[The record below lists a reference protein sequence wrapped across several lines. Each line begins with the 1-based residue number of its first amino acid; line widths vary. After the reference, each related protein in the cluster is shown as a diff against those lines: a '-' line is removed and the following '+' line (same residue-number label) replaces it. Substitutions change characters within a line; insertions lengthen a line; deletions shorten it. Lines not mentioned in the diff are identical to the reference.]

1 MYLMVLDG
9 EYPKDI
15 RVRKEAESIA
25 ESGREITVLTRWSK
39 NQARKEVINN
49 VNIIRCGP
57 HYSFNIKGINDILS
71 SVFFIDFLFW
81 LSIKKILKINNVR
94 VIHLH
99 DLPLIKTIQTLIKK
113 KDVKLILDMHENYP
127 EMLDEYKLSKK
138 GWLKRNKDALF
149 FNSFRWKK
157 YEGRHIK
164 KCDHIIAV
172 VDEMKEKI
180 IREYNIDSQNISV
193 VSNYEKRS
201 FSHKEENDDFTFDQ
215 TFSILYV
222 GGISPIRGLE
232 TVILAIKKINKHFPV
247 RFVIVGGGNNQY
259 IQTLKNLVSENE
271 LDDCV
276 HFIGYRPFNKINYYI
291 KRASINIIP
300 HIKSAHTDNTIPH
313 KLFQIFLM
321 KSPVLVSSCN
331 PLNRIV
337 KSNNAGYV
345 FKAESPTS
353 LKEMIV
359 HINKNKEEKTMF
371 ANNGYD
377 LAYHKLNWE
386 LEAKK
391 LINTYDRYHG

>member
-25 ESGREITVLTRWSK
+25 ESGREITVLTRWK
-39 NQARKEVINN
+39 KKQARKEKINN

-57 HYSFNIKGINDILS
+57 HYSFNIKGINDIIS

-81 LSIKKILKINNVR
+81 FSIKKILKKNNVK

-99 DLPLIKTIQTLIKK
+99 DLPLIKTIQKLIKK
-113 KDVKLILDMHENYP
+113 KEIKLILDMHENYP

-149 FNSFRWKK
+149 FKSKRWKK
-157 YEGRHIK
+157 YEEKHIR

-172 VDEMKEKI
+172 VDEMKEKVI
-180 IREYNIDSQNISV
+180 KEYNIDSKNISV
-193 VSNYEKRS
+193 ISNYEKKT
-201 FSHKEENDDFTFDQ
+201 FSHKEEEDDFKFDNE
-215 TFSILYV
+215 FSILYV

-232 TVILAIKKINKHFPV
+232 TVILAMKEINEHFSAK
-247 RFVIVGGGNNQY
+247 FVVVGSGNTQY
-259 IQTLKNLVSENE
+259 IQTLKNLVSENK
-271 LDDCV
+271 LDNCV
-276 HFIGYRPFNKINYYI
+276 DFIGYRPFNKINYYI
-291 KRASINIIP
+291 KNASINIIP
-300 HIKSAHTDNTIPH
+300 HIKSAHTDHTIPH

-331 PLNRIV
+331 PLERIV

-345 FKAESPTS
+345 FKAQSS
-353 LKEMIV
+353 NSFKEMIL
-359 HINKNKEEKTMF
+359 HINKNKEEKIMF
-371 ANNGYD
+371 ANNGYN
-377 LAYHKLNWE
+377 LAYQKLNWE
-386 LEAKK
+386 LEAEK
-391 LINTYDRYHG
+391 LINTYDKYHG